1 MKKILFVLPHMIC
14 GGVEK
19 ALLALIHEL
28 PKDEYEIS
36 VRVVKSEGDFV
47 SLMPDYVDY
56 GELPLENRVR
66 DGLMLG
72 GIKASLKYYAGK
84 MQLFNLMKVSMK
96 ILQKDSLA
104 TLVCD
109 FDAITE
115 ITDVYDVAVCFHIHM
130 PFIVRYVAEKVKATI
145 KCAWIHND
153 FSMSGFNV
161 KQIQRSLD
169 CYDHYFA
176 VSEQLLEE
184 FVNIFPEYKEKSSI
198 AHNIVSEA
206 YIRSSLSELE
216 VKEYSKD
223 SVNLLTIGRLDK
235 QKGYDLAVKACSILK
250 QKGYKFNWYVLG
262 NGGEEANIIRMI
274 EAHGVQDCFHL
285 LGIRINP
292 YPYIDQC
299 DIYVQPSKHEGYGI
313 AVAEAR
319 MLNKPIVC
327 TDFTGARDQIID
339 GQTGSIVGFEPE
351 EIAATIE
358 KLIVNKDI
366 DRNYSKNLSHSK
378 KKCGDEL
385 QQIVQY
391 FSISDADK

>member
-19 ALLALIHEL
+19 ALLSLIHEL
-28 PKDEYEIS
+28 PKDEYSIS

-47 SLMPDYVDY
+47 SLIPEYIDY
-56 GELPLENRVR
+56 GEIQLEKNVR
-66 DGLMLG
+66 EGLMLG
-72 GIKASLKYYAGK
+72 GIKASLKHYAERI
-84 MQLFNLMKVSMK
+84 QVVNFTQVAIK
-96 ILQKDSLA
+96 ILKKDPLA
-104 TLVCD
+104 TLTCD
-109 FDAITE
+109 FDAIEKLEET
-115 ITDVYDVAVCFHIHM
+115 YDVAICFHIHM

-153 FSMSGFNV
+153 FAMSGFNV
-161 KQIQRSLD
+161 KQIQNSLD

-176 VSEQLLEE
+176 VSEQLLDE
-184 FVNIFPEYKEKSSI
+184 FISIFPEYKEKSSI

-206 YIRSSLSELE
+206 YIRSSLTKMP
-216 VKEYSKD
+216 VNEYS
-223 SVNLLTIGRLDK
+223 SESINLLTIGRLDK
-235 QKGYDLAVKACSILK
+235 QKGYDLAVEACSILK
-250 QKGYKFNWYVLG
+250 KRGYQFNWYVLG
-262 NGGEEANIIRMI
+262 NGIEEKNIKRMI
-274 EAHGVQDCFHL
+274 NEYGVQECFHL

-327 TDFTGARDQIID
+327 TDFTGARDQIIN
-339 GQTGSIVGFEPE
+339 GQTGSIVSFQAA

-358 KLIVNKDI
+358 YLLEHREVQKMFS
-366 DRNYSKNLSHSK
+366 RNLSNSEK
-378 KKCGDEL
+378 SCEKEL
-385 QQIVQY
+385 DQIVRY
-391 FSISDADK
+391 FE

>member
-47 SLMPDYVDY
+47 SFMPEYVDY
-56 GELPLENRVR
+56 DELPLDDKVR

-72 GIKASLKYYAGK
+72 GIKASLKYYAEK
-84 MQLFNLMKVSMK
+84 MQLLNLAKMLIK
-96 ILQKDSLA
+96 ILQKDPLA
-104 TLVCD
+104 TLICD
-109 FDAITE
+109 FETITKLE
-115 ITDVYDVAVCFHIHM
+115 ETYDVAVCFHIHM
-130 PFIVRYVAEKVKATI
+130 PFIVRYVAEKVNAQI

-153 FSMSGFNV
+153 FAMSGFNV
-161 KQIQRSLD
+161 KQIQGSLD
-169 CYDHYFA
+169 CYNHYFA
-176 VSEQLLEE
+176 VSEQLLDE
-184 FVNIFPEYKEKSSI
+184 FISIFPEYRDKSSI
-198 AHNIVSEA
+198 AHNIISEA
-206 YIRSSLSELE
+206 YIRSNLTEIN
-216 VKEYSKD
+216 VNEYRRD

-235 QKGYDLAVKACSILK
+235 QKGYDLAVKACSLLK
-250 QKGYKFNWYVLG
+250 KKGYQFNWYVLG
-262 NGGEEANIIRMI
+262 NGIEETNILNMI
-274 EAHGVQDCFHL
+274 KEYDVQECFHL

-327 TDFTGARDQIID
+327 TDFTGARDQIIT
-339 GQTGSIVGFEPE
+339 GQTGSIVGFESEKIALGIE
-351 EIAATIE
+351 ELIISE
-358 KLIVNKDI
+358 KQRSVYSNNLAHSNKNCD
-366 DRNYSKNLSHSK
+366 
-378 KKCGDEL
+378 DEL
-385 QQIVQY
+385 QKIIMY
-391 FSISDADK
+391 FNK

>member
-47 SLMPDYVDY
+47 SLMPEYVDY
-56 GELPLENRVR
+56 DELPLDDKVR

-72 GIKASLKYYAGK
+72 GIKASLKYYAEK
-84 MQLFNLMKVSMK
+84 MQLLNLAKMSIK
-96 ILQKDSLA
+96 ILQKDPLA
-104 TLVCD
+104 TLICD
-109 FDAITE
+109 FETITKLE
-115 ITDVYDVAVCFHIHM
+115 ETYDVAVCFHIHM
-130 PFIVRYVAEKVKATI
+130 PFIVRYVAEKVNAQI

-153 FSMSGFNV
+153 FAMSGFNV
-161 KQIQRSLD
+161 KQIQGSLD
-169 CYDHYFA
+169 CYNHYFA
-176 VSEQLLEE
+176 VSEQLLDE
-184 FVNIFPEYKEKSSI
+184 FISIFPEYRDKSSI
-198 AHNIVSEA
+198 AHNIISEA
-206 YIRSSLSELE
+206 YIRSSLTEIN
-216 VKEYSKD
+216 VNEYRRD

-235 QKGYDLAVKACSILK
+235 QKGYDLAVKACSLLK
-250 QKGYKFNWYVLG
+250 KKGYQFNWYVLG
-262 NGGEEANIIRMI
+262 NGIEETNILNMI
-274 EAHGVQDCFHL
+274 KEYDVQECFHL

-327 TDFTGARDQIID
+327 TDFTGARDQIIT
-339 GQTGSIVGFEPE
+339 GQTGSIVGFESEKIALGIE
-351 EIAATIE
+351 ELIISE
-358 KLIVNKDI
+358 KQRSVYSNNLAHSNKNCD
-366 DRNYSKNLSHSK
+366 
-378 KKCGDEL
+378 DEL
-385 QQIVQY
+385 QKIIMY
-391 FSISDADK
+391 FNK

>member
-47 SLMPDYVDY
+47 PLIPEYVDY
-56 GELPLENRVR
+56 GELPLENKVR

-72 GIKASLKYYAGK
+72 GIKASLKHYATK
-84 MQLFNLMKVSMK
+84 VQIINLAKVIMK
-96 ILQKDSLA
+96 ILKKDPLA
-104 TLVCD
+104 TLACNFNTIKPLED
-109 FDAITE
+109 T
-115 ITDVYDVAVCFHIHM
+115 YDIAVCFHIHM
-130 PFIVRYVAEKVKATI
+130 PFIVRYVAEKVKANI

-153 FSMSGFNV
+153 FAMSGFNV
-161 KQIQRSLD
+161 KQIQDSLD
-169 CYDHYFA
+169 YYNHYFA
-176 VSEQLLEE
+176 VSEQLLDE
-184 FVNIFPEYKEKSSI
+184 FLTIFPEYKEHSSV

-206 YIRSSLSELE
+206 YIRSNLTETA
-216 VKEYSKD
+216 VREYIRGSIK
-223 SVNLLTIGRLDK
+223 LLTIGRLDK
-235 QKGYDLAVKACSILK
+235 QKGYDLAVEACSILK
-250 QKGYKFNWYVLG
+250 KKGYKFNWYVLG
-262 NGGEEANIIRMI
+262 SGVEENNILNMI
-274 EAHGVQDCFHL
+274 KEYGVQECFHL

-339 GQTGSIVGFEPE
+339 GQTGSIVGFDAE
-351 EIAATIE
+351 EIALAIE
-358 KLIVNKDI
+358 NLIVNKEKQRTYSFNLADSNKSCI
-366 DRNYSKNLSHSK
+366 DK
-378 KKCGDEL
+378 L
-385 QQIVQY
+385 QRIIAY
-391 FSISDADK
+391 F